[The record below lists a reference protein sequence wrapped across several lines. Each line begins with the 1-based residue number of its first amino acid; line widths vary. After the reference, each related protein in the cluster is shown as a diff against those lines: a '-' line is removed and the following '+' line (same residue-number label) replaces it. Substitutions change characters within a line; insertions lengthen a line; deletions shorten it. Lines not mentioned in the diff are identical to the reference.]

1 VSLLVP
7 QVPRVLQVPQVP
19 QVANWGEPVGH
30 ESLTPDSDID
40 SGLFSQESGL
50 TRVDTSDGES
60 EEEQRKEKEE
70 EDVEEGRREVGDEED
85 EGMPARPKTPFT
97 RRIWNRQN
105 GWYRVRTPG
114 TTWSAA
120 SSTNQGRDLRAEL
133 EVMRREIAE
142 MLDDTRE
149 LDERDNSDSRD
160 CSETSEEDEEEQYRK
175 VDNGDIYGEE
185 EEEVEEVE
193 EQEEE
198 ETEDDDE
205 EEEGDRELY
214 YDFESSDEN
223 DEVEEE
229 GEFQTAAASY

>member
-1 VSLLVP
+1 MVVSLL
-7 QVPRVLQVPQVP
+7 VP
-19 QVANWGEPVGH
+19 QVANWGEPVA

-40 SGLFSQESGL
+40 SGVFSQESGP

-60 EEEQRKEKEE
+60 EEEQRKEKEKE
-70 EDVEEGRREVGDEED
+70 ERGEEEERRRADGGEED
-85 EGMPARPKTPFT
+85 ESLPARPKTPFT

-105 GWYRVRTPG
+105 GWYRVRKPG
-114 TTWSAA
+114 AWSA
-120 SSTNQGRDLRAEL
+120 STGCQGRDLRAEL

-160 CSETSEEDEEEQYRK
+160 CSETSEEGEQEQQR
-175 VDNGDIYGEE
+175 DRGDFYGEVGEE
-185 EEEVEEVE
+185 EEE
-193 EQEEE
+193 E
-198 ETEDDDE
+198 ETEDE

-223 DEVEEE
+223 DSEVEEEEEEE
-229 GEFQTAAASY
+229 GEFQSAAASY

>member
-1 VSLLVP
+1 MVSLLVP
-7 QVPRVLQVPQVP
+7 QV
-19 QVANWGEPVGH
+19 ANWREPVA

-40 SGLFSQESGL
+40 SGVFSQESGP

-70 EDVEEGRREVGDEED
+70 EEEEERRRADGDEED
-85 EGMPARPKTPFT
+85 ECLQARPKTPFT

-105 GWYRVRTPG
+105 GWYRVRKPG
-114 TTWSAA
+114 AWSA
-120 SSTNQGRDLRAEL
+120 STGNQGRDLRAEL

-160 CSETSEEDEEEQYRK
+160 CSETSEEEEEQHRDG
-175 VDNGDIYGEE
+175 DNGDVYGEE
-185 EEEVEEVE
+185 EEE
-193 EQEEE
+193 EEE
-198 ETEDDDE
+198 ETEDE

-223 DEVEEE
+223 DSEVEEEEEGEEEE
-229 GEFQTAAASY
+229 GEFQSAAASY

>member
-1 VSLLVP
+1 MSLL
-7 QVPRVLQVPQVP
+7 VP

-40 SGLFSQESGL
+40 SGVFSQENGL

-60 EEEQRKEKEE
+60 EEEQRKEKEV
-70 EDVEEGRREVGDEED
+70 EDGRREVGDEED

-105 GWYRVRTPG
+105 GWYRVRKPG
-114 TTWSAA
+114 AWSA

-160 CSETSEEDEEEQYRK
+160 CSETSEDEEEQYRK
-175 VDNGDIYGEE
+175 GDHGDIYGEE
-185 EEEVEEVE
+185 EEEEGEEEVE
-193 EQEEE
+193 GQEEE
-198 ETEDDDE
+198 ETEDD

-229 GEFQTAAASY
+229 REFQTAAASY